1 MIDNKYIIKASIL
14 ILCVGSLSFSQS
26 KTNSS
31 DVIAS
36 PAPAVVDVSQ
46 TPDSPPPPQAWSF
59 TFGGDENYLGV
70 MTEPVTSENQNTYG
84 VREARGVGISKVLKD
99 SPAEKA
105 GLQKNDVI
113 LRFDNEP
120 VSSVRKLNRL
130 IDESGPD
137 HTAQLTI
144 RRNGAEQQISVK
156 LGKRSDSNARLLK
169 NQPFK
174 WDNDK
179 IRPFGQDGMLQMD
192 PNNLPQMFRVFG
204 SARRIGVSTSPLTK
218 QLAEYFGVKQ
228 GGVLVSSV
236 NDGSPAAKAGLKAG
250 DVVTEVDGNKVNS
263 SMDLIQEIGKKKDG
277 DVTLT
282 IIRDKSQRTIKVTPE
297 AIANPD
303 DLRNFDWPQV
313 GELVAPNLKQLSIPE
328 IKTLVAP
335 HVIVVPRITIPKMRI
350 LTAPEPPAQ
359 IL

>member
-1 MIDNKYIIKASIL
+1 VIDNKYIIKASIL
-14 ILCVGSLSFSQS
+14 ILCVSPLSFSQS

-31 DVIAS
+31 DVIA
-36 PAPAVVDVSQ
+36 APVPVVADVLQ
-46 TPDSPPPPQAWSF
+46 TPDSPQSPQVWNF
-59 TFGGDENYLGV
+59 NFGGGDNYLGV
-70 MTEPVTSENQNTYG
+70 HTEPVTNENQNTYG
-84 VREARGVGISKVLKD
+84 VREARGVGISKVVKD
-99 SPAEKA
+99 GPAEKA
-105 GLQKNDVI
+105 GLQKGDVI

-120 VSSVRKLNRL
+120 ITSVRKLNRL
-130 IDESGPD
+130 IDESEPN

-144 RRNGAEQQISVK
+144 SRHGAEQQISVK
-156 LGKRSDSNARLLK
+156 LGKRSDSNAKLLQ
-169 NQPFK
+169 NQPPK
-174 WDNDK
+174 WDDDV
-179 IRPFGQDGMLQMD
+179 IRPFGHGGMLQMD
-192 PNNLPQMFRVFG
+192 PNNLPQMFQIFG
-204 SARRIGVSTSPLTK
+204 SARRIGISTTPLTK
-218 QLAEYFGVKQ
+218 QLADYFGVKV

-263 SMDLIQEIGKKKDG
+263 SMDLIQELGKKKEG

-297 AIANPD
+297 ANSNPD

-328 IKTLVAP
+328 IKALVTP
-335 HVIVVPRITIPKMRI
+335 RIIVVPRITIPKMRI

>member
-1 MIDNKYIIKASIL
+1 VIDNKYIINASIV
-14 ILCVGSLSFSQS
+14 ILCVSTLSFSQS

-31 DVIAS
+31 DVITS
-36 PAPAVVDVSQ
+36 PAPAVADVFQ
-46 TPDSPPPPQAWSF
+46 TPDSPQSPQAWNF
-59 TFGGDENYLGV
+59 NFGGSENYLGV

-84 VREARGVGISKVLKD
+84 LREARGVGISKIVKD

-105 GLQKNDVI
+105 GLQKGDVI
-113 LRFDNEP
+113 LRFDNDP
-120 VSSVRKLNRL
+120 VGSVRKLNRL
-130 IDESGPD
+130 IDESEPN

-144 RRNGAEQQISVK
+144 SRRGTEQQISVK
-156 LGKRSDSNARLLK
+156 LGKRSDSTSRLLQ
-169 NQPFK
+169 NLPPRR
-174 WDNDK
+174 DDHV
-179 IRPFGQDGMLQMD
+179 IRPFEHKGMLQGD
-192 PNNLPQMFRVFG
+192 PNNLPQMFQVFG
-204 SARRIGVSTSPLTK
+204 SARRIGVSTTPLTK

-236 NDGSPAAKAGLKAG
+236 NEGSPAAKAGLKAG
-250 DVVTEVDGNKVNS
+250 DVVTEVDSNKVNS
-263 SMDLIQEIGKKKDG
+263 SMELIQELGKKKEG

-328 IKTLVAP
+328 IKALVAP

>member
-14 ILCVGSLSFSQS
+14 ILCVSPLSFSQS

-31 DVIAS
+31 DVIAA
-36 PAPAVVDVSQ
+36 PAPVMAGVFQ
-46 TPDSPPPPQAWSF
+46 TPDSPPPLQAWSF
-59 TFGGDENYLGV
+59 TFGTGENYLGIY
-70 MTEPVTSENQNTYG
+70 TEPVTSENQNRYG
-84 VREARGVGISKVLKD
+84 VHEARGVGISKVLKD

-105 GLQKNDVI
+105 GLQKDDVI

-130 IDESGPD
+130 IDESEPD

-144 RRNGAEQQISVK
+144 RRRGAEQQISVK
-156 LGKRSDSNARLLK
+156 LGKRSGSTAQLFE

-174 WDNDK
+174 WDDDV
-179 IRPFGQDGMLQMD
+179 IRPFGHGGMLQMD
-192 PNNLPQMFRVFG
+192 PKNLPQMYRIFG
-204 SARRIGVSTSPLTK
+204 SARRIGVSTTPLTK
-218 QLAEYFGVKQ
+218 QLAEYFGVKE

-250 DVVTEVDGNKVNS
+250 DVVTQVDGNKVNS
-263 SMDLIQEIGKKKDG
+263 SMDLIQELGKKKDG

-282 IIRDKSQRTIKVTPE
+282 VIRDKSQRTIKVTPE
-297 AIANPD
+297 ANANLD

-313 GELVAPNLKQLSIPE
+313 GEMVAPNLKQLSIPQ
-328 IKTLVAP
+328 IKALVAP

-350 LTAPEPPAQ
+350 LTEPEPPAQ

>member
-14 ILCVGSLSFSQS
+14 ILCVSPLSFSQS

-31 DVIAS
+31 DVIAA
-36 PAPAVVDVSQ
+36 PEPAVADVLQ
-46 TPDSPPPPQAWSF
+46 TPDSPQPPQAWSF
-59 TFGGDENYLGV
+59 TFGGGENYLGV

-156 LGKRSDSNARLLK
+156 LGKRPGSNARMLK

-179 IRPFGQDGMLQMD
+179 IRPFGQGGMLQMD
-192 PNNLPQMFRVFG
+192 PNNLPQMFQIFG
-204 SARRIGVSTSPLTK
+204 SARRIGVSTTPLTK

-277 DVTLT
+277 DITLT

-297 AIANPD
+297 ANANPD

-328 IKTLVAP
+328 IKALVAP
-335 HVIVVPRITIPKMRI
+335 QVIVVPRITIPKIRI

>member
-1 MIDNKYIIKASIL
+1 VIDNKYIIKASIL
-14 ILCVGSLSFSQS
+14 ILCVSPLSFSQS
-26 KTNSS
+26 KTTSS

-36 PAPAVVDVSQ
+36 PKPAVAGIFQ
-46 TPDSPPPPQAWSF
+46 TPDSPQPPRAWSF
-59 TFGGDENYLGV
+59 TFGGGENYLGV
-70 MTEPVTSENQNTYG
+70 YTEPVTSENQNTYG
-84 VREARGVGISKVLKD
+84 VHEARGVGISKVLKD

-130 IDESGPD
+130 IDESEPD

-144 RRNGAEQQISVK
+144 RRRGTEQQISVK
-156 LGKRSDSNARLLK
+156 LGKRSGSNARLFQ
-169 NQPFK
+169 NQAPK
-174 WDNDK
+174 WDDDV
-179 IRPFGQDGMLQMD
+179 IRPFGQGGMLQLD
-192 PNNLPQMFRVFG
+192 PNNLPQMYRIFG
-204 SARRIGVSTSPLTK
+204 SARRIGVSTTPLTK
-218 QLAEYFGVKQ
+218 QLAEYFGVKE

-263 SMDLIQEIGKKKDG
+263 SMELIQEIGKKKDG

-282 IIRDKSQRTIKVTPE
+282 IIRDKSPRTIKVTPE
-297 AIANPD
+297 ANANPD
-303 DLRNFDWPQV
+303 DPRNFDWPQV

-328 IKTLVAP
+328 IKALVAP